1 MSYDDIIDILDLM
14 SDDDIPDLIDSDDD
28 IPDLIEVE
36 SVVNNKTYYREDI
49 NFYNYTPDRRDN
61 ITSMKPDKNYNPD
74 RHNYQRIQELNIRQ
88 SVEKLVQQINYINRI
103 ISE

>member
-1 MSYDDIIDILDLM
+1 M
-14 SDDDIPDLIDSDDD
+14 SDDDIPDLISDYDSDD

-36 SVVNNKTYYREDI
+36 PVPNYNKTYYREDI

-88 SVEKLVQQINYINRI
+88 SVEKLVRQINYINRI